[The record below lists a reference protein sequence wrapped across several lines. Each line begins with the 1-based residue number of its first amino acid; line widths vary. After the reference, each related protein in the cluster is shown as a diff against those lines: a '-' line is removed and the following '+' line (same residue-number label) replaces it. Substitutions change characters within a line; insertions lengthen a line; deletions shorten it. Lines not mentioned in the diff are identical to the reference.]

1 MSSSGSTRSGDK
13 SDPQSRGSG
22 DKENFETRLQW
33 AEQENSFFKVLTL
46 SESVLSRDTAPSE
59 YGDSE
64 IVC

>member
-13 SDPQSRGSG
+13 SDPQSLGSG
-22 DKENFETRLQW
+22 DKENFENRLQW
-33 AEQENSFFKVLTL
+33 VEQENSPFKALTL
-46 SESVLSRDTAPSE
+46 SESVLSRDPAPSE

>member
-13 SDPQSRGSG
+13 SDPHSLGSG
-22 DKENFETRLQW
+22 DKENFENRLEW
-33 AEQENSFFKVLTL
+33 VELGKSSFKVLTL
-46 SESVLSRDTAPSE
+46 SERVLSRDAAASE